1 MYFCPCPCSDP
12 HDPEA
17 EETAR
22 VVLPRNLS
30 YVQESYLDRYSVS
43 AGFVHDPKTESSS
56 LRCEQQLAQEAPGTL
71 GTESGT
77 GDRTPLTLSSPSNVI
92 SPNVED
98 ETVALLSILKAKE
111 FHGERSCSFSVVSDS
126 QKVVTTNIPIT
137 SPHTRL
143 REDQLN
149 TFNGVGFLSGSEGA
163 VPFSYSKWT
172 ANSIGFL
179 DERSIRS
186 TCLSS
191 ESPSSQPDT
200 SFPSNQDSPDSFL
213 ERQHSLAESSADV
226 TTQLSTT
233 TSSTSSVALL
243 LSPASRVASRLS
255 SLLQTPPNESMEAER
270 NGTSVDGDRL
280 STALR
285 NTQEEISITSPCQIQ
300 APIGLGQDMD
310 RGEDLGGSE
319 STAQVESNGSS
330 SDNLEANVN
339 FMLCDSL
346 EEKVLQLNSE
356 SGSFVP
362 PRSEMQNIKMTTRHK
377 YPAGFPPE
385 NDSMRFGQ
393 KTSDVSG
400 IKDSPDSDAF
410 SEEGVFVNMMDDI
423 LVADGC
429 NENEGQYSNVHVGD
443 NDGDSGD
450 ENDKSVSTN
459 VKSDE
464 TCMSVDSMF
473 MSPEEGELEEDISV
487 AEKVIIPVES
497 SQLKAEPPKKMSLQ
511 EAISRAASDLS
522 RMSIDLYGS
531 EALRDGRKEGSLDLP
546 DDANEVT
553 ARSNLSNWG
562 RSSPLRTQKDL
573 KLTIS
578 DYSSSSSSS
587 LASEQTAKV
596 DYGSTDLGLMD
607 STDHG
612 PESPVYEENEF
623 NFNRKALRKSSSLK
637 TNKTPPGTPH
647 RKKAVRFADAMGLD
661 LESVRHVLNT
671 NSPPKIPP
679 SAMAD
684 LQAGL
689 SEDRKEIGSKYLCP
703 CFNQPGAS
711 DDFYQRVMA
720 QKVCLENAII
730 TDLTITG
737 FVRVANISYHKSVRV
752 RYTDNAWATFHDIAA
767 SYVQSSCD
775 GPTDRFSFSLVAP
788 AYFVPG
794 HRLEFAVSYNADG
807 NEYWDNNGGRNYMF
821 ECFAKTVPTESESA
835 WIHFL

>member
-1 MYFCPCPCSDP
+1 MYFCPCPCNDP

-43 AGFVHDPKTESSS
+43 ADFVHDPKTESS
-56 LRCEQQLAQEAPGTL
+56 LRCEQQLAQDTGVSCGTK
-71 GTESGT
+71 SGT
-77 GDRTPLTLSSPSNVI
+77 DEVGSGERSPLVLSSSPNVI

-98 ETVALLSILKAKE
+98 ETDALLSILKAKE
-111 FHGERSCSFSVVSDS
+111 FRDGFDSEKGCSCGVSSS
-126 QKVVTTNIPIT
+126 QEVVTTSVPPKLP
-137 SPHTRL
+137 SSSRYS
-143 REDQLN
+143 EDELN
-149 TFNGVGFLSGSEGA
+149 KSFSGGIHNGSEGA

-179 DERSIRS
+179 DERVVRS
-186 TCLSS
+186 APWSSLPPTLHSPGSFSTDQISSSCPEDQLSS
-191 ESPSSQPDT
+191 TDYSAETSTSLPATTAITSS
-200 SFPSNQDSPDSFL
+200 S
-213 ERQHSLAESSADV
+213 SSA
-226 TTQLSTT
+226 S
-233 TSSTSSVALL
+233 LL

-255 SLLQTPPNESMEAER
+255 ALLHTPPNESMEAER
-270 NGTSVDGDRL
+270 NGTSVDGDSL
-280 STALR
+280 SAALR
-285 NTQEEISITSPCQIQ
+285 DTHKTISDFS
-300 APIGLGQDMD
+300 
-310 RGEDLGGSE
+310 
-319 STAQVESNGSS
+319 
-330 SDNLEANVN
+330 
-339 FMLCDSL
+339 
-346 EEKVLQLNSE
+346 
-356 SGSFVP
+356 
-362 PRSEMQNIKMTTRHK
+362 RSEMQAPPGLGQEMDRGQDIGESQTVRDENNESLRENLNLVVHSTSYDESEKVLHLKNHPPRSDAQVIKVTTRQSLPTGSSS
-377 YPAGFPPE
+377 YE
-385 NDSMRFGQ
+385 DSMANRHKPCGP
-393 KTSDVSG
+393 SG
-400 IKDSPDSDAF
+400 SYESPDSDAF
-410 SEEGVFVNMMDDI
+410 SEEGVFVNMMDD
-423 LVADGC
+423 L
-429 NENEGQYSNVHVGD
+429 
-443 NDGDSGD
+443 D
-450 ENDKSVSTN
+450 ENNKSISTS
-459 VKSDE
+459 VQSDE

-473 MSPEEGELEEDISV
+473 MSPEEGELEEELNEEV
-487 AEKVIIPVES
+487 KVNPPLES
-497 SQLKAEPPKKMSLQ
+497 NQIEAEPLREMSVQEADPPRKMSLQ

-522 RMSIDLYGS
+522 RISIDLYGD
-531 EALRDGRKEGSLDLP
+531 EALQHDESEEHKDS
-546 DDANEVT
+546 NSNT
-553 ARSNLSNWG
+553 RSNLPSLG
-562 RSSPLRTQKDL
+562 RSSPLRTPKCL
-573 KLTIS
+573 KLTVS
-578 DYSSSSSSS
+578 DFSSSSSSS
-587 LASEQTAKV
+587 VASDLAIKV
-596 DYGSTDLGLMD
+596 DSGSIELVPDLMD
-607 STDHG
+607 SIAVG

-711 DDFYQRVMA
+711 DNFYQRVLG

-737 FVRVANISYHKSVRV
+737 FVRVANISFHKSVRV
-752 RYTDNAWATFHDIAA
+752 RYTDNGWATFHDIAA
-767 SYVQSSCD
+767 SYVQNSCD

-794 HRLEFAVSYNADG
+794 HRLEFAVSYNAEG
-807 NEYWDNNGGRNYMF
+807 AEYWDNNSGQNYIF

>member
-43 AGFVHDPKTESSS
+43 AGFVHDPKSENNG
-56 LRCEQQLAQEAPGTL
+56 RCEQQQLAQEEPVTCGRDPG
-71 GTESGT
+71 SGE
-77 GDRTPLTLSSPSNVI
+77 RTPLAFSSASNVI
-92 SPNVED
+92 STNVED
-98 ETVALLSILKAKE
+98 ETIALLSILKAKDLRVEGGSEADPRCDFASDNKE
-111 FHGERSCSFSVVSDS
+111 FVRCAVPLSSSHISF
-126 QKVVTTNIPIT
+126 
-137 SPHTRL
+137 
-143 REDQLN
+143 REDQLSN
-149 TFNGVGFLSGSEGA
+149 FNGVGAHAGPEG
-163 VPFSYSKWT
+163 VFPFSYSKWT

-179 DERSIRS
+179 DERG
-186 TCLSS
+186 L
-191 ESPSSQPDT
+191 PSSLPQSQPALNLT
-200 SFPSNQDSPDSFL
+200 SSHHCP
-213 ERQHSLAESSADV
+213 AESSTDTKTHSLPTA
-226 TTQLSTT
+226 
-233 TSSTSSVALL
+233 SVPLL

-270 NGTSVDGDRL
+270 NGTSVDGDKL
-280 STALR
+280 SAAIRDTHSAM
-285 NTQEEISITSPCQIQ
+285 Q
-300 APIGLGQDMD
+300 APVGLGEDMD
-310 RGEDLGGSE
+310 RGCDIDRAHDVG
-319 STAQVESNGSS
+319 QVKGNGSL
-330 SDNLEANVN
+330 SDIVE
-339 FMLCDSL
+339 
-346 EEKVLQLNSE
+346 LNPTVSDQSKTDTHIKSE
-356 SGSFVP
+356 SGKVFLDGHP
-362 PRSEMQNIKMTTRHK
+362 PRSQVLDIASNRPYHPT
-377 YPAGFPPE
+377 GSPPGKGTY
-385 NDSMRFGQ
+385 RQ
-393 KTSDVSG
+393 KTSNASG
-400 IKDSPDSDAF
+400 FYESPDSDAF
-410 SEEGVFVNMMDDI
+410 SEEGVFVNMMDD
-423 LVADGC
+423 LVVADGG
-429 NENEGQYSNVHVGD
+429 NESNEGQYNRNQED
-443 NDGDSGD
+443 DDSGD
-450 ENDKSVSTN
+450 ENDKSISTS

-464 TCMSVDSMF
+464 TCLSVDSMF
-473 MSPEEGELEEDISV
+473 MSPEEGELEEDIGV
-487 AEKVIIPVES
+487 GDKATAPVQS
-497 SQLKAEPPKKMSLQ
+497 SEVEVGPPRKMSLQ

-522 RMSIDLYGS
+522 RISIDLYGT
-531 EALRDGRKEGSLDLP
+531 EALLGDERAASNEDLTADTQDRQAVSGR
-546 DDANEVT
+546 ANL
-553 ARSNLSNWG
+553 LSWG
-562 RSSPLRTQKDL
+562 RSSPVRTQKDL
-573 KLTIS
+573 KLTIT

-587 LASEQTAKV
+587 ITSDQLSKI
-596 DYGSTDLGLMD
+596 DSGSTDLGLMD
-607 STDHG
+607 PMNQG
-612 PESPVYEENEF
+612 PESPVYEETEF

-711 DDFYQRVMA
+711 DDFYQRVLGR
-720 QKVCLENAII
+720 KVCLENAII

-737 FVRVANISYHKSVRV
+737 FVRVANITYHKSVRV

-794 HRLEFAVSYNADG
+794 HRLEFAISYNAEG
-807 NEYWDNNGGRNYMF
+807 TEYWDNNGGENYVF

-835 WIHFL
+835 WMHFL